1 MRKVILGIT
10 FFIASFSIAQA
21 EKAEGQ
27 ELNKEAQI
35 SLATHFLPDKDKNE
49 AKVLAYSN
57 DVDMIVLRD
66 SDSYLTCV
74 GDDPKKDGI
83 QIVCYY
89 SDLEDFFQRGR
100 VLKSQGKS
108 PIEVREIRKNEI
120 EAGELSFPKG
130 QSMMY
135 VFNGKE
141 DDLNTE
147 TGDIKEGKLRYVIYL
162 PYATQESTG
171 LPLSPSAPGMPWLMD
186 PGTHRAHIMV
196 MPS

>member
-1 MRKVILGIT
+1 MRYILISLSLVLTSIG
-10 FFIASFSIAQA
+10 FS
-21 EKAEGQ
+21 Q
-27 ELNKEAQI
+27 ESDMSAAAQI
-35 SLATHFLPDKDKNE
+35 NLATHFLPEKDKNE
-49 AKVLAYSN
+49 AKVIGYSN
-57 DVDMIVLRD
+57 DVNMIVLRE

-74 GDDPKKDGI
+74 ADDPKKEGI

-108 PIEVREIRKNEI
+108 PIEVREIRKDEI
-120 EAGELSFPKG
+120 ESDELDFPKG

-135 VFNGKE
+135 VFSGKVE
-141 DDLNTE
+141 DLNTE

-196 MPS
+196 MPN